1 MTVGEMELHLGTDG
15 RVVVVVVVEVV
26 VLVVEVVV
34 GDVTVRMNLEED
46 SPLSEKSPSPFLSM
60 QE

>member
-1 MTVGEMELHLGTDG
+1 LGI
-15 RVVVVVVVEVV
+15 VVEVV
-26 VLVVEVVV
+26 VLVEVVEVVVEVVLVVEVVVVV

-46 SPLSEKSPSPFLSM
+46 SPLSKKSPSPFLSM